1 MSMIAF
7 FPTYDTPA
15 PAAVPEQGAVRQHTV
30 EEKVTVQQVPARTDM
45 LKAEENWT
53 WQELRDYVCSQ
64 IIALHGPF
72 PRNAKKEY
80 GIFNRFLNEH
90 GTNGILVAKA
100 AFEIY
105 NGWWRGA
112 PISINR
118 FARGSDPYFVEPI
131 LGALAESGHIVV

>member
-1 MSMIAF
+1 MTMTAF
-7 FPTYDTPA
+7 FPTYGTSAAPA
-15 PAAVPEQGAVRQHTV
+15 PETRQAPAV
-30 EEKVTVQQVPARTDM
+30 EEKVTVQQVPTRTDM
-45 LKAEENWT
+45 LTAEDDWT
-53 WQELRDYVCSQ
+53 WQELRDYVCAQ
-64 IIALHGPF
+64 IIQRHGPF

-90 GTNGILVAKA
+90 GANGILVAKA

-118 FARGSDPYFVEPI
+118 FARGSDPYFVAPI
-131 LGALAESGHIVV
+131 LASLVESGQAVV